1 VNLVAIE
8 SATAATAVAVASGD
22 EVVERVADEPHRH
35 AEVLLPTL
43 VALLEATGL
52 AIAAL
57 DAVVVDVGPGRFT
70 GLRVGVATAK
80 GLHVATGVGLVPVE
94 STDVLAEAASEGAS
108 AREVVAVVDVLR
120 GEVAWARYRTGPG
133 GAELVGADE
142 VRGPTLSSPEHL
154 GAHLA
159 AAGTRPVAVGDGAIR
174 YRDVLAPVVAGVRD
188 DLAVPPPA
196 AAIRLARRRLGS
208 GERPL
213 GHAAVRPRYGREA
226 DAVANFAVRG
236 EPS

>member
-1 VNLVAIE
+1 MNLVAIE

-52 AIAAL
+52 AIADL

-133 GAELVGADE
+133 GADE